1 MTIQLQTLLDDL
13 HEDHRNMSVLLDL
26 LEREIARMS
35 VGGNADEELTV
46 DIMRYLTSYADAVHH
61 PKEDILYARMRSLQ
75 PALANGLERVE
86 PDHRR
91 IAERG
96 DALRQDIE
104 ASASGTPVERRRLV
118 EETREYV
125 RTLRRHMAWEEE
137 DLFRRAAE
145 LLESQRDVA
154 MDVAEVDAADPV
166 FGAVRQ
172 RAYANLLQS
181 IRHLA
186 TA

>member
-1 MTIQLQTLLDDL
+1 MTVQLQELLDDL
-13 HEDHRNMSVLLDL
+13 HEDHRNMAILLDL
-26 LEREIARMS
+26 LEREINRIAE
-35 VGGNADEELTV
+35 GGSADDELMQDV
-46 DIMRYLTSYADAVHH
+46 MRYLTTYADAVHH

-75 PALANGLERVE
+75 PGLARGLERVE

-91 IAERG
+91 IAECG
-96 DALRQDIE
+96 DALRHDIE

-118 EETREYV
+118 EETRDYV

-137 DLFRRAAE
+137 DMFRRAAQ
-145 LLESQRDVA
+145 LLKSEGGIA
-154 MDVAEVDAADPV
+154 MDVSEVDDSDPV

-172 RAYANLLQS
+172 HSFANLLRS

-186 TA
+186 AS